1 MVVAVA
7 SLVLLSPA
15 RPAAA
20 DFPYPIDCDRD
31 IVLVPVF
38 KSEGTM
44 SLHEAGFTWFPFTVR
59 ADGCILTGATV
70 VFKTVHLTTNDDDLV
85 AEEGVTVTWG
95 LGDRTTRTVY
105 VRVYKDS
112 EVEPNEEFA
121 LRVVCPLSTGISAG
135 VATKAMILNDDR
147 ETPSAEL
154 VPYNYHCRQ

>member
-7 SLVLLSPA
+7 SVVALSPA

-31 IVLVPVF
+31 IVLEPVF
-38 KSEGTM
+38 QSEGTW
-44 SLHEAGFTWFPFTVR
+44 STHELGFTWFPFTVR

-70 VFKTVHLTTNDDDLV
+70 VFKTEHLTTNDDDLIPV
-85 AEEGVTVTWG
+85 EGVTVTWG
-95 LGDRTTRTVY
+95 VGDRTTRTVY

-112 EVEPNEEFA
+112 TVERNEQFM
-121 LRVVCPLSTGISAG
+121 LKVVCPLSTGISAG
-135 VATKAMILNDDR
+135 VATEGRILNDDG
-147 ETPSAEL
+147 ETLSGEL